1 MDAVQEYSRQ
11 LPGEIGLLA
20 SEFAAFTKA
29 GQILDPRRILVTSHS
44 NFGAPLAQADAAE
57 GAVLSLDPEGPT
69 IAIATDN
76 SCGHINSGLDD
87 DGSIVRAVTAYL
99 SALPAPLSERST
111 AKSHQQGRQ
120 LFSSACAS
128 CHTPA
133 LLSRRGEVALHSDLL
148 LHDIG
153 PALNDGIVQD
163 DATSAEW
170 RTTPLWGLRLR
181 TRFLHDGRAA
191 TLAEAIL
198 THDGEGAAAARAFRQ
213 LTQDDRKTLLDFLSG
228 L

>member
-1 MDAVQEYSRQ
+1 
-11 LPGEIGLLA
+11 
-20 SEFAAFTKA
+20 
-29 GQILDPRRILVTSHS
+29 
-44 NFGAPLAQADAAE
+44 
-57 GAVLSLDPEGPT
+57 
-69 IAIATDN
+69 
-76 SCGHINSGLDD
+76 
-87 DGSIVRAVTAYL
+87 
-99 SALPAPLSERST
+99 
-111 AKSHQQGRQ
+111 
-120 LFSSACAS
+120 
-128 CHTPA
+128 
-133 LLSRRGEVALHSDLL
+133 LL

-153 PALNDGIVQD
+153 PALNDGILQG